1 MIHPSKLASCLAK
14 ALFLQKEKEKGYWE
28 AMVLT
33 TKIAIIDD
41 HQLFR
46 EGVKRI
52 LEFERTFEVVAE
64 GDDGSEALAIVEK
77 YKPDVVIMDIN
88 MPHMNGVEATRT
100 LVEKYPQTKVI
111 ILSIHDDENYVMH
124 ALQTGARGYLLKEMD
139 ADALIEAV
147 RVVADGGSY
156 LHPKVTHSL
165 VREYRRLVETEE
177 KENAGSG
184 GTTYLHMIEVRRP
197 LHLLTRRECEVL
209 QMLADGKSNRGIG
222 EGLFISEKT
231 VKNHVSNIL
240 QKMNVNDRTQAVVVA
255 IKNGWVEVK

>member
-1 MIHPSKLASCLAK
+1 M
-14 ALFLQKEKEKGYWE
+14 
-28 AMVLT
+28 T
-33 TKIAIIDD
+33 TKIIIIDD

-52 LEFERTFEVVAE
+52 LEFEKSFQVVAE
-64 GDDGSEALAIVEK
+64 GDDGSEALRLVEEHR
-77 YKPDVVIMDIN
+77 PDVVIMDIN
-88 MPHMNGVEATRT
+88 MPQMNGVEATRE
-100 LVEKYPQTKVI
+100 LVGKYPDTKVI
-111 ILSIHDDENYVMH
+111 ILSIHDDENYVTH
-124 ALQTGARGYLLKEMD
+124 ALQTGACGYLLKEMD

-156 LHPKVTHSL
+156 LHPKVTHNL
-165 VREYRRLVETEE
+165 VNEYRKLAAGVAQGGSYAQTVE
-177 KENAGSG
+177 
-184 GTTYLHMIEVRRP
+184 IRRP

-222 EGLFISEKT
+222 ESLYISEKT

-255 IKNGWVEVK
+255 IKNGWVEVR